1 MFNLNDLNKN
11 KANKPQNIKSKR
23 SSLIKC
29 KPASMWSLRQATHT
43 FCFRELF
50 LWWVSLCCTIDNMV
64 WINNLKISKENEKI
78 PKYERICVGTVQE
91 QVSIERLLKL
101 KKNYQK
107 GKNLNFCPDW
117 DHVTLLIVFIDLL
130 ISIEL
135 KRIQIVWNK

>member
-1 MFNLNDLNKN
+1 MSWTKTKQTNNKS
-11 KANKPQNIKSKR
+11 IKSKR
-23 SSLIKC
+23 SITALKTVI
-29 KPASMWSLRQATHT
+29 PQQA
-43 FCFRELF
+43 CGLWCRELF

-78 PKYERICVGTVQE
+78 PKYERIFVGTVQE

-107 GKNLNFCPDW
+107 GKNMNFCPDW